1 MGPWCLRKRSI
12 FQGWVQVRHTRCEKE
27 RKSAYS
33 SQSLCILGPVITSES
48 FVFIFKKPPLLPCQ
62 PILSTFKIHRQ
73 IIELSK
79 KQTFC
84 LSHLQMPTRNTVSL
98 YCVLWGS
105 EGLLCSASQSHICCG
120 SLHVSCQTLAFVL
133 SPLSGLTHDRVGS
146 ISVRSAQRVSTVDQK
161 ECQNAGSVST
171 MKF

>member
-48 FVFIFKKPPLLPCQ
+48 FVFIFKKPPLLPRQ

-73 IIELSK
+73 INVLLIPPSNANQK
-79 KQTFC
+79 HC
-84 LSHLQMPTRNTVSL
+84 LTVL
-98 YCVLWGS
+98 CVLWGS
-105 EGLLCSASQSHICCG
+105 EGLLCSVSQSHICRG
-120 SLHVSCQTLAFVL
+120 SLHVSGQTLAFVL

>member
-1 MGPWCLRKRSI
+1 MCVCVFKSVCVCLCLRQWPSEGLMGPWCVRKRSI

-33 SQSLCILGPVITSES
+33 LQSLCILGPVITSES

-62 PILSTFKIHRQ
+62 PILTTFKIHRQ
-73 IIELSK
+73 IIKLSK

-98 YCVLWGS
+98 YCVYC
-105 EGLLCSASQSHICCG
+105 EAVKDCCA
-120 SLHVSCQTLAFVL
+120 L
-133 SPLSGLTHDRVGS
+133 
-146 ISVRSAQRVSTVDQK
+146 
-161 ECQNAGSVST
+161 
-171 MKF
+171 